1 MSFMRQGTWM
11 MFSNTFAGL
20 LMFGVHLMAPAMMG
34 SAGEY
39 GLFVALL
46 GMLHL
51 VMSLAPGIQTVFAH
65 ESAAASTSQ
74 QRCVVGQRAMA
85 FMKGCLG
92 LWVVSFALVWIAR
105 NQVFDHFKF
114 QRFFPLGVILVAGL
128 FQLWLPILM
137 GILQGCQRFTALGW
151 ALLIHGGGRL
161 AIASVLIV
169 VLGGSA
175 DAAIMGVLGGIFVAL
190 IWSTLGTRG
199 WWVSGSSHA
208 PLLWGRW
215 MRDMGPM
222 ILAPVIFQLMLVAD
236 MLFFRSI
243 TTDLE
248 SNYYGLAGTIGRGMV
263 MFLGPLVGVMFPK
276 LVLQRAQEIN
286 DETRN
291 ALVGSTLKVTLL
303 VGGLIGGFFLL
314 CAFWWGPIWQA
325 VQSMESHPVVGTFI
339 QRLLTHEV
347 GFKLMISLL
356 PWFAGGMLCLC
367 CSQVLMSR
375 MLAEREYRS
384 LIRPLLIVF
393 AYLISLGWLPDNVH
407 EMVQLV
413 CIFNAIL
420 LCVLWVSC
428 NRARQRTILHQPPSE
443 SSSS

>member
-1 MSFMRQGTWM
+1 MRQGTWM

-65 ESAAASTSQ
+65 ESAAASTPQ

-105 NQVFDHFKF
+105 SQVFDHFKF

-169 VLGGSA
+169 MLGGSA

-190 IWSTLGTRG
+190 I
-199 WWVSGSSHA
+199 
-208 PLLWGRW
+208 
-215 MRDMGPM
+215 
-222 ILAPVIFQLMLVAD
+222 
-236 MLFFRSI
+236 
-243 TTDLE
+243 
-248 SNYYGLAGTIGRGMV
+248 
-263 MFLGPLVGVMFPK
+263 
-276 LVLQRAQEIN
+276 
-286 DETRN
+286 
-291 ALVGSTLKVTLL
+291 
-303 VGGLIGGFFLL
+303 
-314 CAFWWGPIWQA
+314 
-325 VQSMESHPVVGTFI
+325 
-339 QRLLTHEV
+339 
-347 GFKLMISLL
+347 
-356 PWFAGGMLCLC
+356 
-367 CSQVLMSR
+367 
-375 MLAEREYRS
+375 
-384 LIRPLLIVF
+384 
-393 AYLISLGWLPDNVH
+393 
-407 EMVQLV
+407 
-413 CIFNAIL
+413 
-420 LCVLWVSC
+420 
-428 NRARQRTILHQPPSE
+428 
-443 SSSS
+443 